1 MECVICLEDICGNDY
16 SKFNCCNNSAH
27 NVCLKSWVVT
37 NINNKNVA
45 NCFICSQKNEAI
57 ESIIMRN
64 TNANAN
70 ANTNTNTNANELL
83 NSNNNNFIII
93 DISTNNIR
101 QIQPYIESKYFFI
114 LKFIY
119 STLVILILLLG
130 FFYISL

>member
-1 MECVICLEDICGNDY
+1 MECVICLEDICCNDY

-45 NCFICSQKNEAI
+45 KCFICSQKNEAI
-57 ESIIMRN
+57 ESIIMH
-64 TNANAN
+64 
-70 ANTNTNTNANELL
+70 NTNTNTNELL

-114 LKFIY
+114 LKIIY
-119 STLVILILLLG
+119 STSVILILLLG
-130 FFYISL
+130 FIYISL

>member
-64 TNANAN
+64 TNS
-70 ANTNTNTNANELL
+70 NELL

-130 FFYISL
+130 FLYISL

>member
-37 NINNKNVA
+37 NINNKNVEK
-45 NCFICSQKNEAI
+45 CFICSQKNEAI

-64 TNANAN
+64 TN
-70 ANTNTNTNANELL
+70 TNSNELL

-114 LKFIY
+114 LKIIY

-130 FFYISL
+130 FIYISL

>member
-37 NINNKNVA
+37 NINNKNVSK
-45 NCFICSQKNEAI
+45 CFICSQKNEAI
-57 ESIIMRN
+57 ESIVMHN
-64 TNANAN
+64 TNAIS
-70 ANTNTNTNANELL
+70 NTNSNELL
-83 NSNNNNFIII
+83 NSNNNFIII

-114 LKFIY
+114 LKIIY
-119 STLVILILLLG
+119 STSVILILLLG
-130 FFYISL
+130 FTYISL

>member
-1 MECVICLEDICGNDY
+1 MECVICLEDICCNDY

-37 NINNKNVA
+37 NINNKNVSK
-45 NCFICSQKNEAI
+45 CFICSQKNEAI
-57 ESIIMRN
+57 ESIIMH
-64 TNANAN
+64 
-70 ANTNTNTNANELL
+70 NTNTNTNELL

-114 LKFIY
+114 LKIIY
-119 STLVILILLLG
+119 STSVILILLLG
-130 FFYISL
+130 FIYISL

>member
-37 NINNKNVA
+37 NINNKNVSK
-45 NCFICSQKNEAI
+45 CFICSQKNEAI
-57 ESIIMRN
+57 ESIVVHN
-64 TNANAN
+64 TNS
-70 ANTNTNTNANELL
+70 NELL

-114 LKFIY
+114 LKIIY
-119 STLVILILLLG
+119 STSVILILLLG
-130 FFYISL
+130 FTYISL

>member
-37 NINNKNVA
+37 NINNKNITK
-45 NCFICSQKNEAI
+45 CFICSQKNEAI

-70 ANTNTNTNANELL
+70 TNELL

>member
-1 MECVICLEDICGNDY
+1 MECVICLEDICCNDY

-45 NCFICSQKNEAI
+45 KCFICSQKNEAI
-57 ESIIMRN
+57 ESIIMH
-64 TNANAN
+64 
-70 ANTNTNTNANELL
+70 NTNTNSNELL

-114 LKFIY
+114 LKIIY
-119 STLVILILLLG
+119 STSVILILLLG
-130 FFYISL
+130 FIYISL